1 MYKLFMPLRKLVA
14 FFLLVVWGLFMVA
27 TFYVAKFLRYSDL
40 DKIPRL
46 FHRGCCVI
54 FGIRVEIHGVLCQQ
68 QPCLYVGNHIS
79 YLDVFVLGGVVPGF
93 FIAKSDVASWPVL
106 GRLARLQNTL
116 FFERDRRRAVVQI
129 AIMKDHLREGGN
141 LILFP
146 EGTSTYG
153 TSVKRFKSSLFQA
166 AEIDE
171 HDVAIQPMTVSYTKC
186 RGKPMTAEF
195 RDYFAWY
202 DIMPFFSHF
211 LGALG
216 APRVTAEI
224 YFAAP
229 VLVTDFESRKACA
242 AHCWSESQR
251 MLTESLRD
259 GDELVAEV
267 HGKSEVAA

>member
-1 MYKLFMPLRKLVA
+1 MPVRGVVA
-14 FFLLVVWGLFMVA
+14 FLMLIVWVLLMVCS
-27 TFYVAKFLRYSDL
+27 FYVAKLLRYSGL

-54 FGIRVEIHGVLCQQ
+54 FGIRVRVHGEMCHQ

-116 FFERDRRRAVVQI
+116 FFERDRRRAAIQI
-129 AIMKDHLREGGN
+129 TIMKDHLRKGGN

-153 TSVKRFKSSLFQA
+153 TSVKPFKSSLFQA
-166 AEIDE
+166 AEINE
-171 HDVAIQPMTVSYTKC
+171 HNVSIQAMTISYTKC

-202 DIMPFFSHF
+202 DTMPFFSHF

-216 APRVTAEI
+216 APKATAEI
-224 YFAAP
+224 YFAEP
-229 VLVTDFESRKACA
+229 VLVTEFESRKACA
-242 AHCWSESQR
+242 AHCWAESQR
-251 MLTESLRD
+251 LLAESLRE
-259 GDELVAEV
+259 GDELVAKASSNPELAV
-267 HGKSEVAA
+267 

>member
-1 MYKLFMPLRKLVA
+1 MPIRKIVA
-14 FFLLVVWGLFMVA
+14 FLLLIVWGVIMVS
-27 TFYVAKFLRYSDL
+27 TFFVAKLLRYSGL

-54 FGIRVEIHGVLCQQ
+54 FGIRIQVHGELCRH

-79 YLDVFVLGGVVPGF
+79 YLDVFVLGGIVPGF
-93 FIAKSDVASWPVL
+93 FIAKSDVASWPIL
-106 GRLARLQNTL
+106 GSLARLQNTL
-116 FFERDRRRAVVQI
+116 FFERNSRRAVVQI
-129 AIMKDHLREGGN
+129 AIMKEHLREGGN

-166 AEIDE
+166 AEIVE
-171 HDVAIQPMTVSYTKC
+171 HEVSIQPMTVSYTRC
-186 RGKPMTAEF
+186 RGEPMTAEF

-202 DIMPFFSHF
+202 DTMPFFSHF

-216 APRVTAEI
+216 APTVTAEI
-224 YFAAP
+224 YFADP

-251 MLTESLRD
+251 LLIESLQE
-259 GDELVAEV
+259 GDEVRIEAHNPSGLAV
-267 HGKSEVAA
+267 